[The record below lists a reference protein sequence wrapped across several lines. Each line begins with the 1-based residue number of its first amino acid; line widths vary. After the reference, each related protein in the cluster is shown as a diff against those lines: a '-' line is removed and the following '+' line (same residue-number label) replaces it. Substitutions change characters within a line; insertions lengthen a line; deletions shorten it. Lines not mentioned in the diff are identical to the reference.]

1 MARIRTIKP
10 EFFKH
15 YELWQA
21 EAETGLPLR
30 VAFAGLWCVADR
42 EGRFRWLPPQ
52 IKIDVLPY
60 DEIDFSRVLDALTT
74 RGFVV
79 KYAVNGRE
87 YGAIPGFTRH
97 QVVNNRERKSEIPE
111 PNKNNILSGAQR
123 DDDASS
129 TREPRVPQGREG
141 KGTSIPPSE
150 GAASAPEKVVS
161 LEVEAYRFG
170 KKVLGKGAGGLV
182 TKLRKHCNGDFGAVM
197 DLLEEASGK
206 EDAKEWVS
214 AVLRGER
221 EQSTADVVAEID
233 RQYCEWGV
241 DY

>member
-21 EAETGLPLR
+21 EVETGLPLR

-60 DEIDFSRVLDALTT
+60 DDIDFSRVLDALAT

-87 YGAIPGFTRH
+87 YGVIPGFSRH
-97 QVVNNRERKSEIPE
+97 QVVNNRERKSELPE
-111 PNKNNILSGAQR
+111 PNKNNILSGDAR
-123 DDDASS
+123 DDDASP
-129 TREPRVPQGREG
+129 TREPRVQQGREG

-150 GAASAPEKVVS
+150 GAASAPSSSGS
-161 LEVEAYRFG
+161 LEVEVYRFG
-170 KKVLGKGAGGLV
+170 KKLLGKRAGGLV
-182 TKLRKHCNGDFGAVM
+182 TDLRKHCNGDFGAVM
-197 DLLEEASGK
+197 DLLEEAQGK
-206 EDAKEWVS
+206 ENAREWVC

-221 EQSTADVVAEID
+221 EQSAAEVVAEID
-233 RQYCEWGV
+233 RQYREWGV